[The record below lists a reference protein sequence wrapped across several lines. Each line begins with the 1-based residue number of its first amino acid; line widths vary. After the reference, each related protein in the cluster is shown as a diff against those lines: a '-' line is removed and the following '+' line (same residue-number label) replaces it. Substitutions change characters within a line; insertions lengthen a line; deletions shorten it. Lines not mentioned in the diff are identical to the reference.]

1 MAEQNIVL
9 KLKKAN
15 LLGRG
20 GAGFPTWLKWK
31 LVKKAKAEKK
41 FVVCNASEGEPG
53 VFKDGFLLEK
63 FPEEVINGMI
73 LAMEELGAAE
83 GYIYLNP
90 LYFKKHKK
98 NLKKIIGQRPI
109 ALFEKKKGYIGGE
122 ETALCESIEGKR
134 IEPRLKP
141 PYLAEKGLFGF
152 PTLVNNV
159 ETFYCASRIS
169 KGEYQK
175 TRFYSINGDVK
186 KPGVFQ
192 LSESLT
198 IEEVLK
204 KTGNYPDF
212 DFYVQSGGGAAG
224 EILLKEELNKPV
236 SGAGSITVYNKAKTD
251 PFALMGKWV
260 DFFMNGNC
268 DKCLPCREGLYR
280 LKQMIKKKDLNKES
294 LNEIFFSLSE
304 ASFCAL
310 GRGVPVPFRSFLKKV
325 MKVDL

>member
-1 MAEQNIVL
+1 MAKQNIVL
-9 KLKKAN
+9 KLKKAG
-15 LLGRG
+15 LSGRG

-41 FVVCNASEGEPG
+41 FVIVNASEGEPG
-53 VFKDGFLLEK
+53 VFKDGFLLER
-63 FPEEVINGMI
+63 FPEEVINGMV
-73 LAMEELGAAE
+73 LAMEEVGATT
-83 GYIYLNP
+83 GYVYLNP
-90 LYFKKHKK
+90 LYFKKYGK
-98 NLKKIIGQRPI
+98 NLKKIIGKRPI
-109 ALFEKKKGYIGGE
+109 ILFEKKKGYIGGE
-122 ETALCESIEGKR
+122 ETALCEAIEGKR
-134 IEPRLKP
+134 VEPRTKP

-159 ETFYCASRIS
+159 ETFYYASRIS
-169 KGEYQK
+169 KGEYK
-175 TRFYSINGDVK
+175 KNRFYSVNGDVK
-186 KPGVFQ
+186 KPGVFEFP
-192 LSESLT
+192 ESLT

-204 KTGNYPDF
+204 KTNNYPDF

-224 EILLKEELNKPV
+224 EILLRAELNKPV

-251 PFALMGKWV
+251 PYALMKKWV
-260 DFFMNGNC
+260 EFFMKGNC

-280 LKQMIKKKDLNKES
+280 LKEMIRKKDLSKET
-294 LNEIFFSLSE
+294 LNEIFFSLGE